1 MAAKKEPAWVTMGDR
16 VSIWAVT
23 VGALLVAA
31 FILVSFVVTTVGQVS
46 SGEIHFPVFT
56 DIAVPAGEFGQDR
69 GLTAA
74 TYTEAS
80 LSATGLSTGVVATF
94 IAANAVNTLVALIVT
109 LALAFMGWRWLK
121 GDPFRQ
127 SVIYSGIAAAIALM
141 LGPFAALLLSTTA
154 TTRAL
159 LEIAGPKEG
168 RSDLIFAAEFNLA
181 PFLAGVGLAIV
192 LGIFEA
198 GQKLK
203 ADTEGLV

>member
-1 MAAKKEPAWVTMGDR
+1 MASKTEPAWVKAADR
-16 VSIWAVT
+16 ASIWAVT
-23 VGALLVAA
+23 IGALIVAA
-31 FILVSFVVTTVGQVS
+31 LILIGFTVTTIGQLS
-46 SGEIHFPVFT
+46 SGEVSFPVIT
-56 DIAVPAGEFGQDR
+56 ETAVPAGEFGQDK
-69 GLTAA
+69 GITSA
-74 TYTEAS
+74 TYTEAEVT
-80 LSATGLSTGVVATF
+80 AGGLSTFPFAAF
-94 IAANAVNTLVALIVT
+94 IAANAVNTLTALIVA

-121 GDPFRQ
+121 GDPFRT

-141 LGPFAALLLSTTA
+141 LGPFVALLLSTTA

-168 RSDLIFAAEFNLA
+168 RPDLIFAAEFNLA
-181 PFLAGVGLAIV
+181 PFLAGVGLAVV

>member
-1 MAAKKEPAWVTMGDR
+1 MATKKEPAWVTTADR

-23 VGALLVAA
+23 IGALIVAA
-31 FILVSFVVTTVGQVS
+31 FILVGFTVTTIGQVS
-46 SGEIHFPVFT
+46 SGEITFPVFT
-56 DIAVPAGEFGQDR
+56 DTAVPAGEFGRDL

-80 LSATGLSTGVVATF
+80 ISATGLSTAVLATF
-94 IAANAVNTLVALIVT
+94 IAANAVNALVALIVT

-141 LGPFAALLLSTTA
+141 LGPFVALLLSTTA

-168 RSDLIFAAEFNLA
+168 RPDLIFAAEFNLA
-181 PFLAGVGLAIV
+181 PFLAGVGLAVV

-203 ADTEGLV
+203 ADTDGLV